1 MARIFKF
8 FVFLL
13 IVFIS
18 NVLLLVESNEG
29 DNSFSSK
36 SIQLSLVSNWGET
49 PSYLEAAE
57 FLHNQDKSLFWKF
70 IEEFNKI
77 DFSTNYSDKIY
88 YESTISLMK
97 SVLSSNTQF
106 LSEFLSID
114 LAMRTYSPR
123 VETYRQ
129 LAISNMKLNNI
140 EHSITTADNKTIT
153 LFNSGGWVQIKNK
166 IITDVNEIN
175 ESLFKDVAVVD
186 DEENEFI
193 RLYDFDHIFP
203 TLANTVSSSSSSPS
217 SIPIVILYVDIKS
230 EFFKLVHPK
239 LKQFSQMGKIKYCL
253 RYVVQESNQKLNLQ
267 GYGYELSIK
276 NLEYKVMDDSAIKK
290 DIIID
295 GVKSKTIIN
304 IPNEDVQ
311 GFNFHK
317 LQKRKPELTSKLS
330 TFRSYLMAKSQEAKE
345 LKVWELKD
353 LGIQSAQKI
362 IQSGDPLR
370 SLEYISQKFPTLS
383 NSLSKITLNESLK
396 SVIESNQKIIP
407 STTDQTLLLNGRL
420 IDTNELSPIELSRII
435 LEEYEHSTTIQQQ
448 GPLSSKTVQDI
459 ISAQLPI
466 RIQLL
471 PTKEELELNGGN
483 EPFVSLNNL
492 ELDYIYRQWEP
503 KLQSS
508 VLDKPV
514 TSPQDIFI
522 RKNLLTTVIVLDWN
536 NINTFEIIPEIQE
549 MVQGNSLIPTRIQL
563 LFNTKSNNNNNNN
576 NNNNDQNS
584 QTSNFIQGKDLAKV
598 FLTIKNSNL
607 GNRGAF
613 FFITAL
619 NYFKKMY
626 IPNELGITRSVLSSS
641 FQAVLQQMGGSV
653 RSLQHALTNTDF
665 DNLLESSNQLIERLE
680 LLDTTTSQSTTT
692 TTTTKILPKVFVN
705 GVQVKYSNIDQLS
718 FDLLVSLYDEFD
730 NLKPLFKESILSTTT
745 AQYYETIL
753 TSSYWKD
760 NNLPF
765 LKKLNSMI
773 SNEKYSH
780 LITNS
785 KNRNQEVDAQN
796 VLKNLLYFRNNENK
810 DEQNLLNLIV
820 IGDFD
825 HYNTRDISLELLRQ
839 LEKGELKNCK
849 LTFISNPIDINS
861 VVNTAG
867 NENQILGKLITI
879 LKHYGKILTPQ
890 LVIGLFEKVQS
901 DPTIIDSFKTMKQ
914 IIELSGF
921 DIAANDIWVAQS
933 VNLFKQSSKVCKQ
946 YLGIQSTNKSPLSI
960 LVNGRII
967 TPPLSYDDAASFI
980 QSDFKLLLEIEMIKA
995 KKTFELLNSDP
1006 ILKDKSNLKISDLLN
1021 KVQSLVGYYYNGNN
1035 QLDSNIKRKRIP
1047 NSLSISFSHKPPTL
1061 SSSSS
1066 SSSSNS
1072 NDVPLKFLMIIN
1084 PFNKVSQ
1091 KLVPMVREFSN
1102 KLNIPVDVILNPPV
1116 SLSELPLKTYYT
1128 YVIKLSSEFNNENV
1142 LYNQP
1147 LGIATDI
1154 PEDRVVTLALDIP
1167 SSWLV
1172 QPIIAKY
1179 DLDNIRLKDLGDEQ
1193 VLTAVYELENIVIEG
1208 SANDMTTDNAPA
1220 GLELLLNPIST
1231 QTNKTQ
1237 DTIVMNNFGYYQLKS
1252 NPGIWKLTIA
1262 PGRSSDIM
1270 DMVDH
1275 PNQKEKETF
1284 VIVPH
1289 RLVVIDSLYQSL
1301 SSLSVVRKAGQE
1313 LRPILQPIDEYEK
1326 QKEQEKEQKLK
1337 QNSSGFFSNLFSSK
1351 NDATDSVATHQ
1362 KKSNLDT
1369 IHIFSV
1375 ASGHLYE
1382 RFLKIMMLSVVK
1394 NTESPI
1400 KFWFLKNY
1408 LSPAFKEFIP
1418 EMAKEYGFQYELV
1431 TYKWPW
1437 WLRKQTEKQRIIWS
1451 YKILFLDVLF
1461 PLDVP
1466 KIIFV
1471 DADQVVRTDLK
1482 ELWDM
1487 DLHGASLGYTPFCD
1501 SNKDTEG
1508 FRFWKSGYWRQH
1520 LAGRSYHISALYVV
1534 DLVRFRRLAAGD
1546 QLRATYDQLSRD
1558 PNSLANLDQDLPNY
1572 LQHYV
1577 RIHSLPQEWLWCETW
1592 CDQES
1597 KSKAKTIDLCN
1608 NPLTK
1613 TPKLENA
1620 VRIIDEWTTLDNE
1633 AKEFEL
1639 KIDQSKHHRQI
1650 ELDHQNQLPN
1660 SKPIENIDD
1669 ILLNLAES
1677 QKDLF

>member
-1 MARIFKF
+1 MTKILKL

-13 IVFIS
+13 IILS
-18 NVLLLVESNEG
+18 NVLLLVVANEG
-29 DNSFSSK
+29 ENSFSSK

-77 DFSTNYSDKIY
+77 DFNTNYSDKIY

-97 SVLSSNTQF
+97 SILSSNTQF
-106 LSEFLSID
+106 LTEFLSID

-140 EHSITTADNKTIT
+140 QHSTNNNTIT
-153 LFNSGGWVQIKNK
+153 LYNGGGWIQIKNK
-166 IITDVNEIN
+166 IITDSNEVN
-175 ESLFKDVAVVD
+175 ESLFKDVVVVD
-186 DEENEFI
+186 ENSEDNEFI
-193 RLYDFDHIFP
+193 RLYEFDHIYP
-203 TLANTVSSSSSSPS
+203 SLTQNTGSSP
-217 SIPIVILYVDIKS
+217 IPVVILYADVKS

-383 NSLSKITLNESLK
+383 NSLSKITLNETLK
-396 SVIESNQKIIP
+396 TVIESNQKIIP
-407 STTDQTLLLNGRL
+407 PTTDQTLLLNGRL

-459 ISAQLPI
+459 LSAQLPI

-471 PTKEELELNGGN
+471 PSKEELELND
-483 EPFVSLNNL
+483 PFVTLNNL
-492 ELDYIYRQWEP
+492 ELDYVYRQWES
-503 KLQSS
+503 KLQQS
-508 VLDKPV
+508 VLDKSV
-514 TSPQDIFI
+514 ASPQDIFI

-536 NINTFEIIPEIQE
+536 NINTFEMIPEIQE
-549 MVQGNSLIPTRIQL
+549 MVQGNSLAPTRFQL
-563 LFNTKSNNNNNNN
+563 LFNTKST
-576 NNNNDQNS
+576 
-584 QTSNFIQGKDLAKV
+584 TSSNLDSTSHLIPARDLAKV

-626 IPNELGITRSVLSSS
+626 IPNEQGITRSVLSSS

-653 RSLQHALTNTDF
+653 RSLQHALTNSDF

-680 LLDTTTSQSTTT
+680 LNSPSSSTTT
-692 TTTTKILPKVFVN
+692 KTLPKVFVN
-705 GVQVKYSNIDQLS
+705 GVQVKYSNIEQLS

-730 NLKPLFKESILSTTT
+730 RLKPLFKESILSTTT
-745 AQYYETIL
+745 TSSSQFYETIL
-753 TSSYWKD
+753 TTSYWKD
-760 NNLPF
+760 NNYPF
-765 LKKLNSMI
+765 FKKLNSI
-773 SNEKYSH
+773 LSNERYSH
-780 LITNS
+780 LTTNS
-785 KNRNQEVDAQN
+785 KNRNQEIDAQN

-839 LEKGELKNCK
+839 LEKGNLKNSK
-849 LTFISNPIDINS
+849 LTFISNPIDVNS

-867 NENQILGKLITI
+867 NENQIFGKLISI
-879 LKHYGKILTPQ
+879 LKHYGKKLTPQ
-890 LVIGLFEKVQS
+890 LVIEFFEKVQS

-921 DIAANDIWVAQS
+921 DIATNDVWVAQS

-946 YLGIQSTNKSPLSI
+946 YLGIESSNKSPLSI
-960 LVNGRII
+960 LVNGRIV
-967 TPPLSYDDAASFI
+967 TPPQSYDDVSTFI
-980 QSDFKLLLEIEMIKA
+980 EDFKLVLEIETLKA

-1006 ILKDKSNLKISDLLN
+1006 ILQDKSNLKISDLLN
-1021 KVQSLVGYYYNGNN
+1021 KVQSLVGYYYHQG
-1035 QLDSNIKRKRIP
+1035 DSKILRKRIP
-1047 NSLSISFSHKPPTL
+1047 NSLSISFNHKPSTTL
-1061 SSSSS
+1061 TTSTSTSA
-1066 SSSSNS
+1066 SSNEAP
-1072 NDVPLKFLMIIN
+1072 PLKFLMIIN

-1128 YVIKLSSEFNNENV
+1128 YVIKLTSEFNNENGGV

-1231 QTNKTQ
+1231 QNNKTQ

-1270 DMVDH
+1270 DMIDY

-1337 QNSSGFFSNLFSSK
+1337 QNSSGFFSNLFGGQK
-1351 NDATDSVATHQ
+1351 NDEKSLTTANSGK

-1408 LSPAFKEFIP
+1408 LSPGFKEFIP
-1418 EMAKEYGFQYELV
+1418 EMAKEYGFEYELV

-1471 DADQVVRTDLK
+1471 DADQVVRTDMK

-1633 AKEFEL
+1633 AKEFEQ

-1650 ELDHQNQLPN
+1650 ELDHQKQLPN

-1669 ILLNLAES
+1669 ILSNLAES